1 MHHSLEKPRKR
12 ATKGKG
18 LAMPFTVSDFH
29 DLVRILEER
38 PEWRGELR
46 RLVLTDELLALPEQ
60 VAGLRTT
67 TDQRFQELARQV
79 AELAEAQRHT
89 EQQVIELA
97 EAQRHTEQRLAE
109 LAAAQGRLEGE
120 MKELVV
126 QVKTL
131 AEVVRPLPDS
141 MAEVKGRLLEI
152 DYRTKGPA
160 YFGRIIRRAHVLS
173 QDELTAL
180 VGEAVDK
187 GTLSDEQ
194 ADEIY
199 QADVIVRGRRRED
212 SAEVYLI
219 VEVSWGVGTND
230 VERATRRAAFL
241 ARTGM
246 TTIPVVAGQ
255 WCTPEAGSLAHR
267 SQTWQVTDGST
278 IPPEPPSV

>member
-1 MHHSLEKPRKR
+1 M
-12 ATKGKG
+12 T
-18 LAMPFTVSDFH
+18 
-29 DLVRILEER
+29 
-38 PEWRGELR
+38 
-46 RLVLTDELLALPEQ
+46 
-60 VAGLRTT
+60 
-67 TDQRFQELARQV
+67 
-79 AELAEAQRHT
+79 ELAETQRRT
-89 EQQVIELA
+89 EQC
-97 EAQRHTEQRLAE
+97 LAE
-109 LAAAQGRLEGE
+109 LVEAQGRLEGG
-120 MKELVV
+120 MKDLAA

-131 AEVVRPLPDS
+131 AEVVRPLLDG
-141 MAEVKGRLLEI
+141 MADVKRRLLEI

-212 SAEVYLI
+212 SAEVFLI

-241 ARTGM
+241 ARTGV

-255 WCTPEAGSLAHR
+255 WVTPEAGWLARR
-267 SQTWQVTDGST
+267 SQTWQVTDGSA
-278 IPPEPPSV
+278 IPPEPPSIPSS